1 MSTSHAVDQTA
12 SAWNQVLAEARE
24 IRSKQDSRLVN
35 VQRQSQ
41 LIVAGFL
48 AMTAI
53 FVTAISISVASRP
66 ATADSSPLDGAAA
79 RYVAG
84 AFAGFALVNCATWM
98 RTHTLARHWREVAEF
113 DVLTSFPGSVDAVP
127 RLQRHLVNT
136 YLDHFNHNEEIL
148 TRVQRRVGA
157 QAVLTLLFVYTVP
170 LGWVL
175 L

>member
-1 MSTSHAVDQTA
+1 MSTGQAGDQTA
-12 SAWNQVLAEARE
+12 GAWSQVLDEARE
-24 IRSKQDSRLVN
+24 IRSKQDNRLAN
-35 VQRQSQ
+35 AQRQSQ

-53 FVTAISISVASRP
+53 LVTAVSVSVAARP
-66 ATADSSPLDGAAA
+66 EAADTSVSEGELAP
-79 RYVAG
+79 YVAG
-84 AFAGFALVNCATWM
+84 AFAGFALVNGVTWM

-113 DVLTSFPGSVDAVP
+113 DALTSFPGSVDAVP

-148 TRVQRRVGA
+148 TKVQRRVGA

>member
-1 MSTSHAVDQTA
+1 MSTSHAGDQTA
-12 SAWNQVLAEARE
+12 GAWSQVLAEARE
-24 IRSKQDSRLVN
+24 IRSKQDSRLAN

-53 FVTAISISVASRP
+53 FVTAISVS
-66 ATADSSPLDGAAA
+66 AAA
-79 RYVAG
+79 RPEAADTSVSERGLTPYIAG
-84 AFAGFALVNCATWM
+84 AFAGFALVNGVTWM
-98 RTHTLARHWREVAEF
+98 QTHTLARHWREVAEF
-113 DVLTSFPGSVDAVP
+113 DMLTSLPGSVDAVP

-136 YLDHFNHNEEIL
+136 YLDHFNHNEAIL